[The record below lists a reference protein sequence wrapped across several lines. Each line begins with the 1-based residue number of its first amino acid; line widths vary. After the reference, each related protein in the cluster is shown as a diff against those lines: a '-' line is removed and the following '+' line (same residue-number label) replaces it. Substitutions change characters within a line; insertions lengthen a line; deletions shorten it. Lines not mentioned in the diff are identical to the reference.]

1 MGDDVFD
8 SHQIKATTNAPK
20 IRNPPTIGAEDHP
33 RPAPFD
39 NVRRNINRV
48 EEDKAA
54 PSQS

>member
-8 SHQIKATTNAPK
+8 SHQIKAITSAPK
-20 IRNPPTIGAEDHP
+20 IRNPTTIGAEVQP

-39 NVRRNINRV
+39 NVRRNTNRV
-48 EEDKAA
+48 EEDKPA